1 MATDKKINGTQ
12 VRVAREDITLMEVQA
27 FVYYAQH
34 DLRLGSG
41 TGSAISMRGGP
52 SIEEEARAKGPL
64 QTTEAVV
71 TGAGELKAQQIIHA
85 VGPRFQEPELAAK
98 LHATVLNVL
107 KRAEE
112 NEIETLALPIMGYGF
127 YGVPL
132 DLSAR
137 VSLQAIKEHLDK
149 SNSRLKEL
157 IFCVF
162 DNRQIPAFEKELQAL

>member
-1 MATDKKINGTQ
+1 MTTEKKINGTT
-12 VRVAREDITLMEVQA
+12 VRVAKEDITLMEVQA

-41 TGSAISMRGGP
+41 TGSAITVRGGP
-52 SIEEEARAKGPL
+52 SIEEEAKAKGPL

-71 TGAGELKAQQIIHA
+71 TGAGELKAKQIIHA
-85 VGPRFQEPELAAK
+85 VGPRFQEPGLADK

-107 KRAEE
+107 KRADE
-112 NEIETLALPIMGYGF
+112 NEVETLALPIMGYGF

-137 VSLQAIKEHLDK
+137 ISLKAIKEHLERNK
-149 SNSRLKEL
+149 TKLREL
-157 IFCVF
+157 VFCVF
-162 DNRQIPAFEKELQAL
+162 DNRQIPAFDKELQAL